1 MSNTITVRKPVSLL
15 VALFLSAAALLAGCG
30 EDLEHASTDE
40 LMQKGRTAF
49 EEKEYKKALK
59 YFTPA
64 AERGNAEAQYH
75 VGLQLLYGADNIK
88 RTGNINDVMRELN
101 EMKTR
106 GAEWLRKSAE
116 QGYAPAQ
123 YSLAGCYL
131 NGTGMERD
139 AAKGVDWLLTGG
151 NHEDFEEMDWS
162 NDPYDLTAAIER
174 MTDEIEN
181 GNDREKAKGPTKEDL
196 DDFKKTPGKIE
207 EAVKAGMTGI
217 RIYLDGEQISAIV
230 SQYQGAGVYAEV
242 NP

>member
-1 MSNTITVRKPVSLL
+1 MIRTITLRKPVSLL
-15 VALFLSAAALLAGCG
+15 VALSLTAAAVFSGCG
-30 EDLEHASTDE
+30 EDLEHASTEE

-88 RTGNINDVMRELN
+88 RTGNINDVIRELN
-101 EMKTR
+101 EMKAR

-139 AAKGVDWLLTGG
+139 AAKGVEWLRK
-151 NHEDFEEMDWS
+151 
-162 NDPYDLTAAIER
+162 AAAQ
-174 MTDEIEN
+174 DEIHALYELAN
-181 GNDREKAKGPTKEDL
+181 RHLDGRDGVEKDRD
-196 DDFKKTPGKIE
+196 
-207 EAVKAGMTGI
+207 EAVKLYRKAA
-217 RIYLDGEQISAIV
+217 EQGHVDAKHILKRL
-230 SQYQGAGVYAEV
+230 GVK
-242 NP
+242 

>member
-1 MSNTITVRKPVSLL
+1 MIRIIMRKPVFLL
-15 VALFLSAAALLAGCG
+15 VAVFLAAVALFAGCG
-30 EDLEHASTDE
+30 EDLEHATTDE
-40 LMQKGRTAF
+40 LMEKGWTACETKDYRTA
-49 EEKEYKKALK
+49 AK

-131 NGTGMERD
+131 NGTGIERD
-139 AAKGVDWLLTGG
+139 AAKGVEWLRKAAAQ
-151 NHEDFEEMDWS
+151 DEMHALYELA
-162 NDPYDLTAAIER
+162 NR
-174 MTDEIEN
+174 
-181 GNDREKAKGPTKEDL
+181 
-196 DDFKKTPGKIE
+196 
-207 EAVKAGMTGI
+207 
-217 RIYLDGEQISAIV
+217 YLDGRDGVEKDRDEAVNLYRKAAEQGHVDAKHILRRL
-230 SQYQGAGVYAEV
+230 GVK
-242 NP
+242 